1 MIMFSFSCLLLLFCT
16 RCILRSSEW
25 LNENTLFRSALAI
38 CPLNAKVHYNVA
50 KNAGDMGDK
59 DLALKEYNM
68 ALKLHPQYDQAMNN
82 MANIL
87 REEGKLYEAESLLR
101 EALKIRPD
109 FAAAWMNLGI
119 VLAGMKRHNEAEV
132 CYATALS
139 HRSNYPECLYNLGN
153 LYLDLNM
160 HNKAYKTFQKAV
172 KLRPAFSIAWNN
184 MVILLES
191 TGMYNTFSWVTSVC
205 VI

>member
-1 MIMFSFSCLLLLFCT
+1 MLQIILSLFSCLLLLFFV
-16 RCILRSSEW
+16 RSSIRSGEW
-25 LNENTLFRSALAI
+25 LDEKSLFRSALGI

-59 DLALKEYNM
+59 ELALREYTI

-87 REEGKLYEAESLLR
+87 REEGKLSEAESLLR
-101 EALKIRPD
+101 EALKIRSD

-119 VLAGMKRHNEAEV
+119 VLSGMKRHKEAEV
-132 CYATALS
+132 SYATALT
-139 HRSNYPECLYNLGN
+139 HRSHYPECLYNLGN
-153 LYLDLNM
+153 LYLDLKM
-160 HNKAYKTFQKAV
+160 HNEAYKTFQKAV

-191 TGMYNTFSWVTSVC
+191 SGKPEGCIN
-205 VI
+205 